1 MWLQVSTEEFNLVYE
16 RSKTAFPET
25 PIVWL
30 KELTQ
35 YLNQKLPLEIQ
46 DPVFS
51 NKPPGYPLS
60 VVSALHIYLF
70 SRFKCDFI

>member
-1 MWLQVSTEEFNLVYE
+1 MYLQISTEEFNLVYE

-60 VVSALHIYLF
+60 VVSAHNPINFYGL
-70 SRFKCDFI
+70 KCNFI